1 MKARRVA
8 QASASKSRLLA
19 MRALSLIALT
29 LLYAS
34 DLYGQAAWPKPD
46 REKVE
51 SVVCRGSGKPL
62 SSSVG
67 TYTVRL
73 VPGRDA
79 DDDEICRAYLVG
91 RDGSQTFLLSDS
103 AVSIRQ
109 GTGEDVFGDGR
120 PSLILEG
127 YSGGAHCCYRYEIV
141 SLGETPVFLPVLEND
156 APFFFFRDSTSGEY
170 RVLTADGA
178 FDYFD
183 GLCHACSPFPSVV
196 LQVSARGVR
205 DVSAQ
210 FVEQYD
216 TEIAES
222 RKKIDKEDL
231 GRFLVAHDLG
241 TNRQAQFDF
250 MDTRRSVLQIVLSY
264 LYSGREAIAWQTLEM
279 MWPAGDRQR
288 IKKLILSSKS
298 QGILSELGK
307 SKPLSTP
314 VP

>member
-1 MKARRVA
+1 
-8 QASASKSRLLA
+8 
-19 MRALSLIALT
+19 MRALPLLALA
-29 LLYAS
+29 LLHTS
-34 DLYGQAAWPKPD
+34 HLCGQAVWPKPD
-46 REKVE
+46 WEKVE
-51 SVVCRGSGKPL
+51 SVDCRGGSRKPL

-79 DDDEICRAYLVG
+79 DNDEICRAYLVG
-91 RDGSQTFLLSDS
+91 RDGSQTFLLMDS
-103 AVSIRQ
+103 AISIHQ
-109 GTGEDVFGDGR
+109 GTGEDVFGDGN

-141 SLGETPVFLPVLEND
+141 SLGETPIFLPVLEND
-156 APFFFFRDSTSGEY
+156 APFFFFRDSATGGY
-170 RVLTADGA
+170 RILTTDGA

-196 LQVSARGVR
+196 LQVSARGVC
-205 DVSAQ
+205 DASAQ

-222 RKKIDKEDL
+222 RKTIDNGDI

-241 TNRQAQFDF
+241 TDRQAQADF
-250 MDTRRSVLQIVLSY
+250 MDTRRSVLQIVVSY
-264 LYSGREAIAWQTLEM
+264 LYSGREALAWQTLET

-288 IKKLILSSKS
+288 VKKLILSTKAE
-298 QGILSELGK
+298 GILSELGK
-307 SKPLSTP
+307 SKPRSTP
-314 VP
+314 HTLIYAR